1 MKTLIYIII
10 WIASLGGLFTIYW
23 FMMMNYR
30 YKQFQ
35 LNVKDGDVVNI
46 YLGEEKFG
54 AEILHLGEIYVDV
67 FYIYGKKR
75 VLRSD
80 IYPLIGY
87 EYKKN

>member
-1 MKTLIYIII
+1 MKTLLLILL
-10 WIASLGGLFTIYW
+10 WIVSLGGLFTIYW

-35 LNVKDGDVVNI
+35 KYVKDGDVVNVYI
-46 YLGEEKFG
+46 GNEKLG
-54 AEILHLGEIYVDV
+54 AEIQHLGEIFVDV
-67 FYIYGKKR
+67 LCIYGKKR

-87 EYKKN
+87 EYKK